1 MAWAGIF
8 LLSIVVV
15 ALAVRWFV
23 NASPARL
30 ARGVRVG
37 AIWLVAAVLLALAF
51 TGRLPMVLAVIGP
64 LGALILAFAKLRNHR
79 RGPAGGWDD
88 TGGRKSNVTTD
99 RLDMTF
105 DHDSGELD
113 GRVTAGVFAGRM
125 LSEMSLDELR
135 ALLQEA
141 VAARDTHSAT
151 VLTSYLDRTYGE
163 DWHDGAGAGAGAGQD
178 TGARQNEGAM
188 TRDEAWR
195 VLGLSPGATEDE
207 IRGAHRRLMKQAHPD
222 HGGSD
227 YLAAKINQAKDVLL
241 GG

>member
-37 AIWLVAAVLLALAF
+37 AIWLVAAAVLALAF

-64 LGALILAFAKLRNHR
+64 LGALILAFAKLRNQR
-79 RGPAGGWDD
+79 RGPAQGWDD
-88 TGGRKSNVTTD
+88 ASGRKSNVTTD

-125 LSEMSLDELR
+125 LSDMSLDELR

-141 VAARDTHSAT
+141 VAAQDTHST
-151 VLTSYLDRTYGE
+151 NVLTSYLDRTYGE
-163 DWHDGAGAGAGAGQD
+163 DWHDGAGAGQD
-178 TGARQNEGAM
+178 TGARQNDGAM

-195 VLGLSPGATEDE
+195 VLGLSAGATEED
-207 IRGAHRRLMKQAHPD
+207 IRSAHRRLMKQAHPD